1 MRAFLI
7 AILIA
12 AVSSAAYA
20 ASRPAEEQSK
30 IDWLIDQVGSSG
42 ATFVRNGQEYE
53 AKKAVSHLK
62 QKLWF
67 AGKRVQTARDFIV
80 GVASHSEESG
90 KIYEIHFA
98 DGRQKP
104 LGDWLTERLTDLE
117 KGRAVPVKG
126 PVPKH

>member
-1 MRAFLI
+1 MKRAL
-7 AILIA
+7 AVLVLLMLAAA
-12 AVSSAAYA
+12 AVA

-42 ATFVRNGQEYE
+42 AAFIRNGQSYE

-67 AGKRVQTARDFIV
+67 AGKRVQTARDFIA

-90 KIYEIHFA
+90 KIYEIRFA
-98 DGRQKP
+98 DGKQKP
-104 LGDWLTERLTDLE
+104 LGDWLTERLADLE
-117 KGRAVPVKG
+117 KGKAVPEKG
-126 PVPKH
+126 AARK

>member
-1 MRAFLI
+1 MRRAF
-7 AILIA
+7 
-12 AVSSAAYA
+12 AVAVLMMTGAVALA

-42 ATFVRNGQEYE
+42 ATFIRNGQSYE

-90 KIYEIHFA
+90 KIYEVRFA
-98 DGRQKP
+98 DGKQRP
-104 LGDWLTERLTDLE
+104 LGDWLTERLMDLE
-117 KGRAVPVKG
+117 KGKAVPEKG
-126 PVPKH
+126 AARK